1 MRLPEHGDGP
11 RVEVAPSSG
20 AAART
25 TGVAR
30 PAEGRLQST
39 STKPNA
45 DAFRQAAWSRLWN
58 RLLEAPERSVA

>member
-11 RVEVAPSSG
+11 RMEVAPSSG

-30 PAEGRLQST
+30 PDEGRSQST
-39 STKPNA
+39 STKPDA
-45 DAFRQAAWSRLWN
+45 DAFRQAAWTRLWN
-58 RLLEAPERSVA
+58 RLLEAPGRLVA